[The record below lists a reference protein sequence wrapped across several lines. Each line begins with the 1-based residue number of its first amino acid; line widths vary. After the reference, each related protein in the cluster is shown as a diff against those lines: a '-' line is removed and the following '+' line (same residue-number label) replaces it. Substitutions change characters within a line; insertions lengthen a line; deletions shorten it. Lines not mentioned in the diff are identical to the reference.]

1 MQVAKY
7 KGTYAKWKLSSKS
20 KKITQRLSFGYC
32 QGGFRVI
39 LGKKCENQSGFRLS
53 APGFRSDVGGSR

>member
-7 KGTYAKWKLSSKS
+7 KGTYAKWKLFSKF
-20 KKITQRLSFGYC
+20 KKITQRLYFGYC

-39 LGKKCENQSGFRLS
+39 VGKKCENRKSVTSG
-53 APGFRSDVGGSR
+53 